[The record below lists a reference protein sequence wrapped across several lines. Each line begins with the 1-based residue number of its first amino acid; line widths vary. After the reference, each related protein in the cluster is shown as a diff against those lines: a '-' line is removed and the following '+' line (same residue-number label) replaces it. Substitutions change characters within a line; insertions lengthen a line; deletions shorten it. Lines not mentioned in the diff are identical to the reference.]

1 MGKRTGL
8 NKKQIGDIVMALLIQ
23 VSVLVPW
30 IMTREGK
37 RISIGVYLFRDF
49 RGKSHAQTYI
59 HTFLG
64 NVRELSGEASL
75 IPAMFWFI
83 AVLSVMIQ
91 LLSLFYAYASVKE
104 YSVINGFGGMRAG
117 LLVLLIIAVGLM
129 GSVGF
134 SEYAETQEGGVVAV
148 FPFQIIVYY
157 SLFIALDAVWILLG
171 IMLETWDETVRI
183 ARLEK
188 EQKKLYRKERKERL
202 YFPGRYS
209 KLFYLILWKNL
220 KSRQKYVLFLC
231 LSVFLS
237 TLFLFSGIGIRNVFG
252 SIYNEAASGALGLGL
267 LEIMGDFLL
276 AAVVVSVFLITTILS
291 AYRKKRMES
300 TGVFHILGVRS
311 RDFFVFWILELAGC
325 FIVSVTGGMAAG
337 SLLLRL
343 LCFLVRKAYP
353 SIGSL
358 GTAGWSVYAGTTGG
372 ILIFFLFAFGFSHDM
387 QTAQRSKDI
396 RGAMVQSE
404 EMPGRYKYVWLE
416 TGCAIAVCSIWCY
429 TQRRA
434 AESIAVLSIFLMALL
449 IIIYNFWGA
458 RLQEGKK
465 NVNRYFRTLPELH
478 MLRHRFSTSAR
489 YVGLLA
495 IIHMYFM
502 FFFVMKVV
510 SGMIAE
516 EPESLY
522 PYDYVLLANSG
533 DAELI
538 DEFYS
543 QCEGEVTVF
552 PMVRATTIDNTE
564 RIDPPRKIIEQQGQN
579 IGISESTYRKL
590 KKLAGEEGERDLGL
604 DERGERIYIVYQQDQ
619 ASKAKPLDWYMLTMS
634 PYLHIGQP
642 LTAYDVDNYEK
653 YYPKRKIAGEEETSL
668 IGCFKQGKY
677 ENLVVFSDDYFEK
690 VKDDWKR
697 TDRYTGEPVSGSGAV
712 NGGEAGLNGSIY
724 EGPTRL
730 VLINVKEEYR
740 RKADEIV
747 SRFRKAHEYD
757 ESLDP
762 LVDSAYSK
770 ETAASRRQMEHV
782 FEITVNGFICIML
795 LAVGLLLLYMKVE
808 MEVPEMKA
816 RYQFMDRIGMRKKER
831 IRAEKKEIAR
841 FVKIPLGIAV
851 PLSLVFTVIVFQLR
865 DFTRQDISAYGLYGG
880 GICLIYVF
888 AQFAVMKYLQYKTI
902 RNIETAEIYR

>member
-8 NKKQIGDIVMALLIQ
+8 NKKHICDIVMALLIQ

-129 GSVGF
+129 SSVGF

-157 SLFIALDAVWILLG
+157 SLFIVLDAFWMLLG
-171 IMLETWDETVRI
+171 IMLETWDETARI

-291 AYRKKRMES
+291 AYRKKRMGS

-343 LCFLVRKAYP
+343 LCLLVRKAYP

-458 RLQEGKK
+458 WLEESEKRVGDYL
-465 NVNRYFRTLPELH
+465 RTLPQMH
-478 MLRHRFSTSAR
+478 MLRHRFGTSAR
-489 YVGLLA
+489 YVGILV
-495 IIHMYFM
+495 IIHIYFL
-502 FFFVMKVV
+502 FFFVMKVT
-510 SGMIAE
+510 SGIIAA
-516 EPESLY
+516 EPEDLY
-522 PYDYVLLANSG
+522 PYDYVLLANSK
-533 DAELI
+533 DAELA
-538 DEFYS
+538 DEFGS
-543 QCEGEVTVF
+543 QCKGEVTAY

-564 RIDPPRKIIEQQGQN
+564 RLDPPRKIIEQQGQN
-579 IGISESTYRKL
+579 IGISESTYREL
-590 KKLAGEEGERDLGL
+590 KKLTGQEVKKDLGL
-604 DERGERIYIVYQQDQ
+604 DAEGESIHIVYQQDQ
-619 ASKAKPLDWYMLTMS
+619 ASRAKPLDWYMLTTR
-634 PYLHIGQP
+634 PYLHVGQP
-642 LTAYDVDNYEK
+642 LTNYDVDNYEK
-653 YYPKRKIAGEEETSL
+653 YYPKKKIAGEEVTSL

-677 ENLVVFSDDYFEK
+677 ENLVVFSDAYFEK
-690 VKDDWKR
+690 VKDNWKT
-697 TDRYTGEPVSGSGAV
+697 TDRYTGEPIEESNAD
-712 NGGEAGLNGSIY
+712 LNGNIY
-724 EGPTRL
+724 EGPTQL
-730 VLINVKEEYR
+730 LLINVPEEYAG
-740 RKADEIV
+740 KADELV
-747 SRFRKAHEYD
+747 KRFREAHVYD

-770 ETAASRRQMEHV
+770 ETAVSRRQMERV
-782 FEITVNGFICIML
+782 FEITVNSFICIML
-795 LAVGLLLLYMKVE
+795 LAVSLLLLYMKVE
-808 MEVPEMKA
+808 MEVPSMKA
-816 RYQFMDRIGMRKKER
+816 RYQFMDRIGMRQKER

-865 DFTRQDISAYGLYGG
+865 DFSGQDISAYGLYGG

-888 AQFAVMKYLQYKTI
+888 AQLTVMKYLQYKTI
-902 RNIETAEIYR
+902 RKVETTEIYR